1 MTTGRRWGTY
11 AVMAWLA
18 ELDLTVMWG
27 SGRSAAQAASTS
39 RAILQTIANFVDET
53 NSAHPG
59 NENISRQCDNV
70 SLPTIKRHLKRAREV
85 GLITTK
91 RTNLGTRRGK
101 DIISFHVDL
110 TQEQLVSNSS
120 ETPHRR
126 NEWKPSTEVP
136 DPSENVTGAHP
147 AAARADERVGLAAE
161 LVAEVER
168 LRAELAA
175 ARSPENRQGI
185 TVIPWDDSAGPGPE
199 GITMIPSEGI
209 TGDTFRRDHGRSLPI
224 RTIPVNQD
232 SSSSSSSAVPST
244 LEDEEEDDEP
254 KSDDG
259 MEQLAT
265 RLSEIHPR
273 LELGRL
279 LRRCATIGV
288 DAGVRDL
295 VGAATDILSK
305 APGAVH
311 DPVMYVAAGLARDL
325 HHWPAVSQDM
335 WEQALATPPA
345 PRMPAAGHPD
355 WSTLAVYL
363 GITATPGAITEGQ
376 RLPVE
381 QFVID
386 CGGWNEA
393 VTRAVTGTGQDDEQG
408 AVNA

>member
-1 MTTGRRWGTY
+1 MTIGRRWGTY

-101 DIISFHVDL
+101 DIITFHVEL
-110 TQEQLVSNSS
+110 TQEQLIANSS
-120 ETPHRR
+120 EMPHRR
-126 NEWKPSTEVP
+126 NEWKRSTEVS
-136 DPSENVTGAHP
+136 DASDDVSEADHT
-147 AAARADERVGLAAE
+147 AARIDERVGLAAE
-161 LVAEVER
+161 LAAEVER

-175 ARSPENRQGI
+175 ARTPEIRQGI
-185 TVIPWDDSAGPGPE
+185 TVIPWDDSADSGAE

-232 SSSSSSSAVPST
+232 SSSSSSSAVPPARG
-244 LEDEEEDDEP
+244 DEEEDETKLDDET
-254 KSDDG
+254 D
-259 MEQLAT
+259 QLAA

-295 VGAATDILSK
+295 VTAATDILSK

-311 DPVMYVAAGLARDL
+311 DPVMYVAAGLARDPHL
-325 HHWPAVSQDM
+325 WPAVTQDM

-355 WSTLAVYL
+355 WSTLAIHL
-363 GITATPGAITEGQ
+363 GITASPGAITEVD
-376 RLPVE
+376 RLRVE
-381 QFVID
+381 EFVVE

-393 VTRAVTGTGQDDEQG
+393 VTRAVTGARQKDEQG
-408 AVNA
+408 AMNA